1 MHGKVQNI
9 KPIPINF
16 HVIKQVARE
25 KSCSLLADF
34 LSGGDAFLD
43 WFFLLL
49 CETEKWVVLEN
60 GRFVGFEDIAL
71 VGFGKWTGAYKTL
84 TMDNGNDLSSSLSFA
99 SSSYLSNGSSSQN
112 IPSAIGCEVGTSL
125 ELLSLSK
132 LSSSLEKLVVS
143 SEYGY
148 SDAEIEVEG
157 ITVGVH
163 RCILAARS
171 QFFQELF
178 KKANEGSVKEGKPK
192 YLLSELVPNGRIGY
206 EAFMVVLHYLYTGK
220 VKASP
225 SEVSTCVDESC
236 AHDACAPAINYAV
249 EMMYAS
255 ATFQIKEL
263 VMVVQRRLLNYVDK
277 AFVEDVIP
285 ILMVA
290 FRSELNQLLSHCVQR
305 IARSDLDDVIIEKE
319 LPHEVLA
326 EVKSLRIKSKQD
338 EEHDSVQ
345 VDSLN
350 EKRIRRIHGA
360 LDSDDVELV
369 KLLLEESKISLD
381 AAYALHYATAY
392 CNHKIVNEVLS
403 LGNADVNL
411 RNSRGYTVLHVAAR
425 RKDPSI
431 VVGLLNQGASVSDT
445 TGDGQTAVTICRR
458 LTRPKDFYVATKH
471 GQETNK
477 DRLCIDV
484 LEREMRRNPLAG
496 NMSMS
501 SMMVA
506 DDLHMRLL
514 LLENRV
520 ALARLLFPLEARL
533 AMQIAHADATSEFTG
548 LSAAKGSYGNFRE
561 VDLNEIPSE
570 QVKRLQLRLQALQKT
585 VETGRRFFPNCSEV
599 LDRLLEYDTSGSLLL
614 EKGTP
619 EEQRMKRMRYM
630 ELKADVMKA
639 FNKDIAENNWVGFS
653 SSSSCSSS
661 AKGSMMHKK
670 VSGCYRGQSRSSPC
684 TMVMTN
690 VCWSERIQG
699 YRFPEVLGFC
709 FPPCLLHS
717 LSNVEFQSSECDTVD

>member
-1 MHGKVQNI
+1 
-9 KPIPINF
+9 
-16 HVIKQVARE
+16 
-25 KSCSLLADF
+25 
-34 LSGGDAFLD
+34 
-43 WFFLLL
+43 
-49 CETEKWVVLEN
+49 
-60 GRFVGFEDIAL
+60 
-71 VGFGKWTGAYKTL
+71 
-84 TMDNGNDLSSSLSFA
+84 
-99 SSSYLSNGSSSQN
+99 
-112 IPSAIGCEVGTSL
+112 
-125 ELLSLSK
+125 
-132 LSSSLEKLVVS
+132 
-143 SEYGY
+143 
-148 SDAEIEVEG
+148 
-157 ITVGVH
+157 
-163 RCILAARS
+163 
-171 QFFQELF
+171 
-178 KKANEGSVKEGKPK
+178 
-192 YLLSELVPNGRIGY
+192 
-206 EAFMVVLHYLYTGK
+206 MVVLHYLYTGK

-305 IARSDLDDVIIEKE
+305 IARSDLDDIIIEKE

-350 EKRIRRIHGA
+350 EKRIRRIHRA

-458 LTRPKDFYVATKH
+458 LTRPKDFYEATKH

-548 LSAAKGSYGNFRE
+548 LSAAK
-561 VDLNEIPSE
+561 
-570 QVKRLQLRLQALQKT
+570 

-661 AKGSMMHKK
+661 AKGSMMHKVRK
-670 VSGCYRGQSRSSPC
+670 R
-684 TMVMTN
+684 
-690 VCWSERIQG
+690 
-699 YRFPEVLGFC
+699 
-709 FPPCLLHS
+709 
-717 LSNVEFQSSECDTVD
+717 

>member
-1 MHGKVQNI
+1 
-9 KPIPINF
+9 
-16 HVIKQVARE
+16 
-25 KSCSLLADF
+25 
-34 LSGGDAFLD
+34 
-43 WFFLLL
+43 
-49 CETEKWVVLEN
+49 
-60 GRFVGFEDIAL
+60 
-71 VGFGKWTGAYKTL
+71 
-84 TMDNGNDLSSSLSFA
+84 MDNGNDLSSSLSFA

-112 IPSAIGCEVGTSL
+112 TPTAIGCEVGTSL

-171 QFFQELF
+171 QFFHELF

-225 SEVSTCVDESC
+225 PEVSTCVDESC

-290 FRSELNQLLSHCVQR
+290 FCSELKQLLSHCVQR
-305 IARSDLDDVIIEKE
+305 IARSDLDDIIIEKE

-326 EVKSLRIKSKQD
+326 DVKSLRIKSKQD
-338 EEHDSVQ
+338 EEHNSVQ

-350 EKRIRRIHGA
+350 EKRIRRIHRA

-369 KLLLEESKISLD
+369 KLLLDESNISLD

-392 CNHKIVNEVLS
+392 CNPKIVNEVLN

-458 LTRPKDFYVATKH
+458 LTRPKDFYEATKH

-520 ALARLLFPLEARL
+520 AMARLLFPLEARL

-570 QVKRLQLRLQALQKT
+570 QVKRLQQRLQALQKT

-661 AKGSMMHKK
+661 AKGSVMHKVRK
-670 VSGCYRGQSRSSPC
+670 R
-684 TMVMTN
+684 
-690 VCWSERIQG
+690 
-699 YRFPEVLGFC
+699 
-709 FPPCLLHS
+709 
-717 LSNVEFQSSECDTVD
+717 